1 MRNFSRGNAVTGLNL
16 VAVVPDGHISSM
28 KLVENSIYKR
38 FIPTR
43 VGLGGHSK

>member
-1 MRNFSRGNAVTGLNL
+1 MRDFSRGNAVTGFNL
-16 VAVVPDGHISSM
+16 VAVVPSVHISPM

-43 VGLGGHSK
+43 VGLGGYSK